1 MTHEQFEKAAQY
13 WENKPQTAMPQE
25 TLKKAVSDYRH
36 CIQQW
41 ADGHRA
47 QFIFRVH
54 KFLFSFSVQTK
65 KREIVEEQHFL
76 RISRFVSRL
85 MF

>member
-1 MTHEQFEKAAQY
+1 MSSHRQGTRTTSCRRAPPIMLIAPLPRPEAK
-13 WENKPQTAMPQE
+13 
-25 TLKKAVSDYRH
+25 YRH
-36 CIQQW
+36 RIQQW

-85 MF
+85 VF

>member
-1 MTHEQFEKAAQY
+1 MSKCSNGMSLPKDFT
-13 WENKPQTAMPQE
+13 TARPR
-25 TLKKAVSDYRH
+25 AYS
-36 CIQQW
+36 QW

-85 MF
+85 VF